1 MALEKLT
8 RARVGISSVG
18 IVVGTASTIN
28 FVGTGNTIIQNPNND
43 GTIDVSIS
51 GGGGGGLT
59 AADSINKVLFIHYG
73 EFPSGQSISVPQ
85 KFGEIFTH
93 EDATIDIDNNVTIDV
108 DEDCLLLTTD
118 KTDFDMNFFSDP
130 VSGTNLMRS
139 SGNFDD
145 NIRTTFTTNV
155 VLGDGYDKVGYSQ
168 VPTELKDDLST
179 DIETGVTIDVEEGAV
194 MIL

>member
-1 MALEKLT
+1 MALERLT
-8 RARVGISSVG
+8 RARVGISS
-18 IVVGTASTIN
+18 INSIVGTAHTLR
-28 FVGTGNTIIQNPNND
+28 FVGAGNTFLDHTN
-43 GTIDVSIS
+43 GLIDISIS

-59 AADSINKVLFIHYG
+59 AADSISKLLFIHYG
-73 EFPSGQSISVPQ
+73 EFPSSKSISSPQ

-93 EDATIDIDNNVTIDV
+93 VDATVDIDNGVTIDV
-108 DEDCLLLTTD
+108 DDDCLLLFTD

-179 DIETGVTIDVEEGAV
+179 DIETGVTIDIEEGAV
-194 MIL
+194 MVL

>member
-1 MALEKLT
+1 MALERLT
-8 RARVGISSVG
+8 RARVGISS
-18 IVVGTASTIN
+18 INSLVGTAHTIR
-28 FVGTGNTIIQNPNND
+28 FVGAGNTFSDKGD
-43 GTIDVSIS
+43 GLIDVSIS

-59 AADSINKVLFIHYG
+59 SADSINKILFIHYG
-73 EFPSGQSISVPQ
+73 EFPSSKSISSPQ
-85 KFGEIFTH
+85 KFAEIFTH
-93 EDATIDIDNNVTIDV
+93 EDATIDIDNGVTIDV
-108 DEDCLLLTTD
+108 DDDCLLLFTD

>member
-1 MALEKLT
+1 MYFF
-8 RARVGISSVG
+8 
-18 IVVGTASTIN
+18 IVSKV
-28 FVGTGNTIIQNPNND
+28 
-43 GTIDVSIS
+43 
-51 GGGGGGLT
+51 
-59 AADSINKVLFIHYG
+59 NKILFIHYG
-73 EFPSGQSISVPQ
+73 EFPSSKSISSPQ
-85 KFGEIFTH
+85 KFAEIFTH
-93 EDATIDIDNNVTIDV
+93 EDATIDIDNGVTIDV
-108 DEDCLLLTTD
+108 DDDCLLLFTD